1 MKYERR
7 IFGFE
12 CDIYGHLNNAN
23 YLKLYEEAR
32 ADALEQIGLPIRELR
47 EKGIAIYLIRIELD
61 FKKGVELEEKI
72 LVKSEIITANR
83 LKSIWRQEI
92 YDNKKEM
99 CNVAV
104 VQAVF
109 VKNGKPFR
117 IPKELN
123 EHIQNFIG

>member
-32 ADALEQIGLPIRELR
+32 ADALEQIDLPIRKLR
-47 EKGIAIYLIRIELD
+47 EMGIAIYLTKIELD

-83 LKSIWRQEI
+83 LKSIWQQEI
-92 YDNKKEM
+92 YNNKNEL
-99 CNVAV
+99 CNVAI

-109 VKNGKPFR
+109 IKKGKPFR
-117 IPKELN
+117 ISKELN
-123 EHIQNFIG
+123 EHFQSFIG